1 MKDRRPMR
9 VLLLHEGWEAALYL
23 TVELARLGVRV
34 TLAGSSEPSLLRRYA
49 EAVRA
54 VDIRSAPGR
63 EGLSQLM
70 SSTPWDAVIATTEEL
85 LFAVFESRAVPIEK
99 IWPRLDPKFLPI
111 LRDRRLVDQFVRSL
125 DVRMPRLIV
134 VGERSLSEAVEEI
147 GLPCIVRGT
156 TGRAGNQIR
165 LASDIA
171 SAEAAFAALAEISP
185 GQPFLQEYV
194 TGRTILV
201 GGLFDEGESRQWFVA
216 EKVDVHPTPFGP
228 SIRSRSIH
236 MPEAIDLS
244 ARIFAPTRF
253 HGLGFAEFIVPPDG
267 PPVFVEINPRQ
278 WGSIRAACSAGLD
291 FLACAAKQI
300 AGHIPDPSRTYPA
313 GRDASLFPQYLAAL
327 ISRQRVSRHDVLH
340 IARALQAI
348 PWRDPVLAAHFF
360 RELNWHRHAI
370 GRVAIACG
378 QQGPDVRFG

>member
-23 TVELARLGVRV
+23 TVELARLGMRV

-49 EAVRA
+49 EAVTA
-54 VDIRSAPGR
+54 VDIRSSPGR
-63 EGLSQLM
+63 EGLSRLI

-85 LFAVFESRAVPIEK
+85 LFAVFDSCAVPIEK

-111 LRDRRLVDQFVRSL
+111 MRDRRLVDQFVRSL
-125 DVRMPRLIV
+125 GVRMPRLIV
-134 VGERSLSEAVEEI
+134 VGERSLSKAVEEI

-156 TGRAGNQIR
+156 AGRAGSQIR
-165 LASDIA
+165 LAPDIA
-171 SAEAAFAALAEISP
+171 SAEAAVAALAEISP
-185 GQPFLQEYV
+185 GQPFLQEYI

-201 GGLFDEGESRQWFVA
+201 GGLFDEGASRQWFVA

-244 ARIFAPTRF
+244 ARIFAPMRF

-278 WGSIRAACSAGLD
+278 WGSIRAARSAGLD
-291 FLACAAKQI
+291 FLARAAKQI
-300 AGHIPDPSRTYPA
+300 AGRIPDPSRTYPA
-313 GRDASLFPQYLAAL
+313 GREASLFPQYLAAL
-327 ISRQRVSRHDVLH
+327 ISRQRVSRYEVLH
-340 IARALQAI
+340 IARALQAV
-348 PWRDPVLAAHFF
+348 PWRDPVLAVHFF
-360 RELNWHRHAI
+360 RELNWLRY
-370 GRVAIACG
+370 RV
-378 QQGPDVRFG
+378 RS